1 MMRDVTDRDFD
12 YVVAQ
17 ARMPVLVEFWKPGCG
32 SCRALMRELEKLE
45 SDVSGRVLILKM
57 NVEENF
63 QIPAELDVSSLPVLA
78 LYREGAF
85 ERFIGGLGTREEILT
100 QLSLG
105 YKVLQVRPSF
115 SMRRS
120 ASTGP
125 QDPAWYSGNHRNPC
139 LCHPSRILVIQAQEA
154 STASRRMNREAS
166 PAMTSRSN
174 RS

>member
-12 YVVAQ
+12 NVVAQ

-85 ERFIGGLGTREEILT
+85 ERFIGGLGTREEILK
-100 QLSLG
+100 QLRL
-105 YKVLQVRPSF
+105 
-115 SMRRS
+115 
-120 ASTGP
+120 
-125 QDPAWYSGNHRNPC
+125 
-139 LCHPSRILVIQAQEA
+139 E
-154 STASRRMNREAS
+154 
-166 PAMTSRSN
+166 
-174 RS
+174 

>member
-12 YVVAQ
+12 YVVSQ

-45 SDVSGRVLILKM
+45 SDVSGRVLILRM

-85 ERFIGGLGTREEILT
+85 ERFIGGLGTREEILK
-100 QLSLG
+100 QLL
-105 YKVLQVRPSF
+105 L
-115 SMRRS
+115 
-120 ASTGP
+120 A
-125 QDPAWYSGNHRNPC
+125 
-139 LCHPSRILVIQAQEA
+139 
-154 STASRRMNREAS
+154 
-166 PAMTSRSN
+166 
-174 RS
+174 

>member
-12 YVVAQ
+12 YVVSQ

-78 LYREGAF
+78 LYREGEF
-85 ERFIGGLGTREEILT
+85 ERFIGGLGTREEILK
-100 QLSLG
+100 QLSL
-105 YKVLQVRPSF
+105 
-115 SMRRS
+115 
-120 ASTGP
+120 
-125 QDPAWYSGNHRNPC
+125 
-139 LCHPSRILVIQAQEA
+139 E
-154 STASRRMNREAS
+154 
-166 PAMTSRSN
+166 
-174 RS
+174 